1 MVEMKFLKYFFISII
16 LILLFSAAGAY
27 LYLNDTLA
35 KPAADSTIVLRIP
48 YGTSVYKAVNL
59 LQDKGALKPDWLFDL
74 YIRYIAGKKENGLQ
88 AGYYKFDQGI
98 SNSELI
104 ESIFTGDNLFT
115 AVITFPEG
123 LKIEKYASLVAKE
136 MNLDSAK
143 FVGMCKDPSLLA
155 KYGINQDNALGYM
168 IPDTYTFFMDAKES
182 DIFERLLSEF
192 KKYWTNANIKK
203 AKDLGLSIHEVHT
216 LASIV
221 EAESPVENERATVA
235 GLYLNRLKNNWLL
248 QADPTVQ
255 FAMGEKR
262 RVLYKDLEI
271 DNPYNTYKYAGLPPG
286 PINNPGVSALNAV
299 LNPEKHKWFYMVAV
313 GDGSGKHNFAENM
326 TGHSKNIRI
335 FKKNIG
341 R

>member
-1 MVEMKFLKYFFISII
+1 MVEMKFLKFFFISII
-16 LILLFSAAGAY
+16 LILLFSAAGSY

-48 YGTSVYKAVNL
+48 YGTSVYKAIDL

-74 YIRYIAGKKENGLQ
+74 YIRFIASKKKNGLQ
-88 AGYYKFDQGI
+88 AGYYKFDQGL

-104 ESIFTGDNLFT
+104 ESIFTGDNLYT
-115 AVITFPEG
+115 ATLTFPEG
-123 LKIEKYASLVAKE
+123 LKTEKYASVIQQE

-143 FVGMCKDPSLLA
+143 FVKICKDKSILA
-155 KYGINQDNALGYM
+155 KYGINQDNALGYL
-168 IPDTYTFFMDAKES
+168 IPNTYTFFMDATES
-182 DIFERLLSEF
+182 DIFEKLMSEF
-192 KKYWTNANIKK
+192 KKYWTQANIQK
-203 AKDLGLSIHEVHT
+203 AKDLKLSIHEVHT

-221 EAESPVENERATVA
+221 EAESPVANERPKVA

-255 FAMGEKR
+255 FAIGEKR

-271 DNPYNTYKYAGLPPG
+271 DNRYNTYKYAGLPPG
-286 PINNPGVSALNAV
+286 PINNPGESALDAV
-299 LNPEKHKWFYMVAV
+299 LNPEKHKWYYMVAV
-313 GDGSGKHNFAENM
+313 GDGSGKHNFAEDI